1 MYFRQSDPLLSLSL
15 FLFIIDSLNTDT
27 KAPHPSHTLSP
38 AQKRCLP
45 YLCIP
50 GVTPPPQRFYVEGKG
65 RRSLKL
71 AVFVN
76 LIGGVFIKELSGT
89 KYEGEDLKQRYKK
102 GKHKT
107 QQGQPAKAMTKK
119 EFAFCVRAA
128 HNHFNNKPAFAR
140 LDKIFLVQDGARV
153 HGKKALHDAPWE
165 PVTQPPHSPDMMP
178 LDYGI
183 FGFTKIKLQ
192 RAVDRGDSWEAKVQ
206 MFKKFLMEASVGP
219 TIEEFPL
226 RMDACI
232 SSKGM
237 HIEKKAL
244 GA

>member
-1 MYFRQSDPLLSLSL
+1 MEVRHCNLLYFRQSDPLLFTLT
-15 FLFIIDSLNTDT
+15 LFIIDSLNTDT
-27 KAPHPSHTLSP
+27 NAPHPSHTLSP

-165 PVTQPPHSPDMMP
+165 PVTQPPHSPDMMMM
-178 LDYGI
+178 
-183 FGFTKIKLQ
+183 
-192 RAVDRGDSWEAKVQ
+192 R
-206 MFKKFLMEASVGP
+206 
-219 TIEEFPL
+219 
-226 RMDACI
+226 
-232 SSKGM
+232 
-237 HIEKKAL
+237 
-244 GA
+244 